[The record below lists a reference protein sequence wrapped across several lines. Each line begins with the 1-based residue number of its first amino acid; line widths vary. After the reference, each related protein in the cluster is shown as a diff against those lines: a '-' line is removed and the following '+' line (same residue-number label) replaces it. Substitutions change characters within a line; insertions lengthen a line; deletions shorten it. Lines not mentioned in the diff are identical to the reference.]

1 MADTQPPEQRGR
13 TAQDKRTKPGPN
25 SRRNKSR
32 KGRKATPSSDS
43 GPPNGIA
50 PVKGAQRNP
59 VNGDAGAGG
68 RNWRRPPHKNF
79 RQSFAAIDLGTNNC
93 RLLIAR
99 PKGDEFV
106 VIDAFSKVVRLGED
120 LAKTGRLSD
129 AAMDRAVDALR
140 VCSEKLRKRG
150 VHLARSV
157 ATEACRRAQNGD
169 QFIQRV
175 KRETGIALDIISAQE
190 EARLA
195 VLGCHILLEDGVGPA
210 VIFDIGGG
218 STELVLIEQGGPIP
232 RIVDWQ
238 SVPWGVVSLTD
249 TAGRDE
255 TTRAQ
260 REARYAKMRQLV
272 SDSFAGFAERI
283 KPHMNADLRLLGT
296 SGTVTT
302 LASVHL
308 GLTHYNRR
316 EVDGLILP
324 TEGMREI
331 TESLSAMSFK
341 ERSNLPI
348 IGVDRAELV
357 VAGCAILESILDIWP
372 APRLGVADRGIREG
386 ILRSLMLSEHDG
398 AEARAA
404 LHAARENGRDNGGE
418 GL

>member
-1 MADTQPPEQRGR
+1 MAETQPPEQRGR
-13 TAQDKRTKPGPN
+13 PAQDKRKQPGQKRPKN
-25 SRRNKSR
+25 SR
-32 KGRKATPSSDS
+32 KGRQASPSSSS
-43 GPPNGIA
+43 GTSS
-50 PVKGAQRNP
+50 AQKP
-59 VNGDAGAGG
+59 KASTH
-68 RNWRRPPHKNF
+68 WRRPPHKNF

-99 PKGDEFV
+99 PKDDEFV
-106 VIDAFSKVVRLGED
+106 VIDAFSRVVRLGED

-129 AAMDRAVDALR
+129 AAMDRAVNALK
-140 VCSEKLRKRG
+140 VCAEKLRKRG

-169 QFIQRV
+169 QFIERV

-195 VLGCHILLEDGVGPA
+195 VLGCHILLEDGIGPA

-218 STELVLIEQGGPIP
+218 STELVLIEPGGPIP
-232 RIVDWQ
+232 RIIDWQ

-260 REARYAKMRQLV
+260 REARYAKMRQIV
-272 SDSFAGFAERI
+272 SDSFADFAKRVA
-283 KPHMNADLRLLGT
+283 PHMNDDLRLLGT

-308 GLTHYNRR
+308 GLEHYNRS

-331 TESLSAMSFK
+331 TQQLSSMSFK
-341 ERSNLPI
+341 DRSNLPI

-372 APRLGVADRGIREG
+372 APRLGIADRGIREG
-386 ILRSLMLSEHDG
+386 ILRSLILSEHDG
-398 AEARAA
+398 DEARAA
-404 LHAARENGRDNGGE
+404 LQAARDH
-418 GL
+418 L